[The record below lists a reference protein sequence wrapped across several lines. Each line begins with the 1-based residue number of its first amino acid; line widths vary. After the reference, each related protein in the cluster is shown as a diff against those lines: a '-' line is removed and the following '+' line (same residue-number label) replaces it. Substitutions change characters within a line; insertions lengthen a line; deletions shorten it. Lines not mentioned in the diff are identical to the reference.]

1 MTPVTDSPHPIFNK
15 EGRNLMADLTLDA
28 RNLQCPMPVV
38 KAKKA
43 IDTLQPGQVLEVLAT
58 DPGSKAD
65 FAAWSRST
73 GNELILAT
81 QEGTVYRY
89 NVRKR

>member
-1 MTPVTDSPHPIFNK
+1 
-15 EGRNLMADLTLDA
+15 MADLTLDA
-28 RNLQCPMPVV
+28 RGLQCPMPVV

-43 IDTLQPGQVLEVLAT
+43 IDSLQPGQVLLVLAT

-73 GNELILAT
+73 GNELLSSL
-81 QEGTVYRY
+81 ESGGTFSYEI
-89 NVRKR
+89 RKKG